1 VAAGSA
7 LFATRDERM
16 GMHAG
21 PGEPGDGPGN
31 ADRGRAE
38 DDAVAIFLDA
48 LAYNG
53 NPFAA
58 SRISGLSRRRVGRL
72 REEDAEFA
80 AAYDEALDDAA
91 DRLEEEAWRRA
102 LEGVPQP
109 VMRGGQV
116 VLDPDTG
123 KAMTVRRYSDAL
135 LVMLLRGNKPDKF
148 LRRAA
153 LPATVAD
160 QDNILREIAAD
171 DDPSRSDPAAPQ

>member
-1 VAAGSA
+1 MDMRAGQ
-7 LFATRDERM
+7 
-16 GMHAG
+16 
-21 PGEPGDGPGN
+21 GEPGD
-31 ADRGRAE
+31 RLRAVVQGQSKE
-38 DDAVAIFLDA
+38 DAIGLFLDA

-58 SRISGLSRRRVGRL
+58 CRISGLSRRRVARL
-72 REEDAEFA
+72 RDEDAEFA
-80 AAYDEALDDAA
+80 AAYDEAMDDAA

-109 VMRGGQV
+109 VMKGGQV

-123 KAMTVRRYSDAL
+123 KAMTIRRYSDAL

-148 LRRAA
+148 LRRTGAPTAA
-153 LPATVAD
+153 AD

-171 DDPSRSDPAAPQ
+171 DDPRRADPDPPR